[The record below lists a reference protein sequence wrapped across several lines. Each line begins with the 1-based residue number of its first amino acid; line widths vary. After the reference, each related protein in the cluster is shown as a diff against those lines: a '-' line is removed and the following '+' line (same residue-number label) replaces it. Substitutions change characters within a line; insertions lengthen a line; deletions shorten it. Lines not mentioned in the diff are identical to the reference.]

1 MSDEF
6 DEPKNKR
13 GDAPQKIVIPT
24 DSLVEPSIL
33 KDSEEEPSDSLE
45 VQEDGPNFGE
55 PKEPK
60 RQ

>member
-13 GDAPQKIVIPT
+13 GGDAPQKIVIPT

-33 KDSEEEPSDSLE
+33 KDEEEEPSNSLE
-45 VQEDGPNFGE
+45 V
-55 PKEPK
+55 
-60 RQ
+60 